1 MSIKQSVVFRK
12 TGGLDVGIGC
22 QEVVWCLYL
31 ENSDVIDGVDAVIL
45 RVVYDADNL
54 QDEGHGL
61 GLYPEVGVPHQHPHV
76 PGDLVLRA
84 VSRRQD
90 MSSSDQSSPATLRAH
105 LVPEEDPHLPGI
117 IIIIIIIIIIPA
129 RDILPPLP
137 RSLRQSWLP
146 SPAC

>member
-61 GLYPEVGVPHQHPHV
+61 GLYPETTKRTSKRIPKS
-76 PGDLVLRA
+76 D
-84 VSRRQD
+84 
-90 MSSSDQSSPATLRAH
+90 SSIPLNQTFKLFQGIF
-105 LVPEEDPHLPGI
+105 LPEL
-117 IIIIIIIIIIPA
+117 
-129 RDILPPLP
+129 LKM
-137 RSLRQSWLP
+137 
-146 SPAC
+146 